1 VSRDFAFA
9 TGVPNNGAPRRLL
22 GAEAH
27 GVLAP
32 STVLS
37 REEAQS
43 LVERVVGM
51 SKADAVSVSVQSAR
65 ETNLRFADNQMS
77 TSGATTN
84 TTVRVQSVFGK
95 RKASVLTND
104 RTEAGLRRAVEQSEA
119 IARLAPEDPEYLGE
133 LGAQTY
139 APVSAWFD
147 STAELSAEDRAKA
160 ALTALAPARASND
173 LTVAGFIV
181 CEARATALGNSAGLF
196 AYHRSTNAN
205 YTLTARTN
213 DGTGSV
219 WAAADSGCAAKC
231 ALSTVTSKLLA
242 PAAT

>member
-9 TGVPNNGAPRRLL
+9 TGAQNHGAPRRLL
-22 GAEAH
+22 GADAH

-133 LGAQTY
+133 LGAQSY

-160 ALTALAPARASND
+160 ALTALAPARASSD
-173 LTVAGFIV
+173 LTVA
-181 CEARATALGNSAGLF
+181 
-196 AYHRSTNAN
+196 
-205 YTLTARTN
+205 
-213 DGTGSV
+213 
-219 WAAADSGCAAKC
+219 
-231 ALSTVTSKLLA
+231 
-242 PAAT
+242 